1 MDNATSDLPKMN
13 QDLLDKL
20 TPSMV
25 HFLSKR
31 HQYKDDA
38 ETLRELGYSANTAQ
52 VWRSRHPAFRR
63 LHDELREHIALAIVT
78 FDELEYIKKHLVPD
92 SVKRLAE
99 IVHPEIT
106 KKTTDA
112 RIRVIASVALK
123 VLVGA
128 GLMKPESETNI
139 TINSIVAESLSEG
152 QKFKASW
159 QTFETPKLSVL
170 EKDSASDDPGGS
182 EELVGDSV
190 EVGDGDSD

>member
-31 HQYKDDA
+31 HQYRDDA

-78 FDELEYIKKHLVPD
+78 FDELEYIKKYLVPD

-106 KKTTDA
+106 KQTTDA
-112 RIRVIASVALK
+112 RIRVVASVALK

-128 GLMKPESETNI
+128 GLMKPESEANI
-139 TINSIVAESLSEG
+139 TINQIVAETLAEG

-159 QTFETPKLSVL
+159 QTFETPKLDVL
-170 EKDSASDDPGGS
+170 EGDLIAITADGSKKLVSDGVEVSDDDP
-182 EELVGDSV
+182 D
-190 EVGDGDSD
+190 